1 MANLKVK
8 DGDGSTKYIAKEGAG
23 TDVDPY
29 VEPNADAVLGTTQ
42 DIANATQATA
52 VIVEAQAAAIGEGD
66 DAEATG
72 DGTLIAIVKRIRT
85 LLAGTLTVQGTV
97 TATVTDGATATN
109 QTAAATL
116 VGAVT
121 ETAPATD
128 TASSGLNGRLQ
139 RIAQR
144 ITSMIALL
152 PTALTGSGNFKIAV
166 QEVGA
171 KTITKFSTTKSS
183 SGDNSVISAPG
194 SGQRLVIPYCK
205 VQNESSTATTALF
218 KSGSTEIDR
227 VLLQSQGDG
236 YGWTHPR
243 GHEVRLGE
251 NEAFVLNLS
260 GANSHGITGGYFTEA
275 TS

>member
-97 TATVTDGATATN
+97 TTTLPAGDNNIGNVDIVTMPNVTVGTLPAIPAGTN
-109 QTAAATL
+109 NIGDVDVLTLPALAAGSNAIGS
-116 VGAVT
+116 VGIVEKVITTVAG
-121 ETAPATD
+121 
-128 TASSGLNGRLQ
+128 TAS
-139 RIAQR
+139 
-144 ITSMIALL
+144 T
-152 PTALTGSGNFKIAV
+152 
-166 QEVGA
+166 
-171 KTITKFSTTKSS
+171 
-183 SGDNSVISAPG
+183 SGDNTLVAAPG
-194 SGQRLVIPYCK
+194 SGVKLVI
-205 VQNESSTATTALF
+205 VAFTIQNESTTATTILL
-218 KSGSTEIDR
+218 KSGSTTKR
-227 VLLQSQGDG
+227 RALLQSQGDG
-236 YGWTHPR
+236 YGVVFPAGREWK
-243 GHEVRLGE
+243 LGT
-251 NEAFVLNLS
+251 NEALVLNLS
-260 GANSHGITGGYFTEA
+260 GANSHNYTVDHYSE
-275 TS
+275 